1 MMWSRD
7 AICIVAVCA
16 AAIDVVPRAVYCE
29 TLEDGLAAL
38 KSGYDTMALPKLEEA
53 VRILRAQ
60 TAGPDPIGEAH
71 YHLARAL
78 EGMAIYHVNAG
89 KIDDAMGYLQQGV
102 VEAKVAV
109 ERNPSSSAFH
119 TILGSLYGELAGQSG
134 VVGKMRY
141 GRLSVASYNRALEL
155 DPRNALAH
163 VGAGIGKLETPAMFG
178 GSAVEALEEFRKAQ
192 KLDPTCD
199 EAWIWEGVTLRRQG
213 SVEEA
218 RQAFT
223 KALAVNPNSDHAHR
237 EMASLKE
244 DF

>member
-1 MMWSRD
+1 M
-7 AICIVAVCA
+7 CIVAICA
-16 AAIDVVPRAVYCE
+16 TGIGMISSAASCE

-60 TAGPDPIGEAH
+60 AAGPDATGEIH

-78 EGMAIYHVNAG
+78 EGMSIYHANAG
-89 KIDDAMGYLQQGV
+89 KTDDAVRYLEEGI
-102 VEAKVAV
+102 VEAKVAL
-109 ERNPSSSAFH
+109 ERNTSSSAFH

-141 GRLSVASYNRALEL
+141 GRLSVAAYNRALEL
-155 DPRNALAH
+155 DPQNALAH

-178 GSAVEALEEFRKAQ
+178 GSAVEALVEFRKAQ

-199 EAWIWEGVTLRRQG
+199 EAWTWEGIALRRQG
-213 SVEEA
+213 AIAEA
-218 RQAFT
+218 RQAFD
-223 KALAVNPNSDHAHR
+223 KALAVNPSSDHAHR
-237 EMASLKE
+237 EMAALKE